1 MSRHVNAKCEVC
13 GGELRVRVGHKS
25 TARVVQCAC
34 GARWDYSCWNIRVLS
49 GGAGHVD
56 KVEMYRVEGT

>member
-1 MSRHVNAKCEVC
+1 MNAKCEAC
-13 GGELRVRVGHKS
+13 GGELRVRVGRKS

-34 GARWDYSCWNIRVLS
+34 GARWDYSCWNIRVLAD
-49 GGAGHVD
+49 GVGHVD